1 MEFAI
6 STNPQQN
13 ALIVN
18 LATQMEFA
26 NWQNSQGFVVIVR
39 AQAKRALTDCVLIMN
54 IKEHA
59 HLIANVPVAL
69 MVFVN
74 RMKIM

>member
-6 STNPQQN
+6 STNPRQN
-13 ALIVN
+13 AMIVN

-26 NWQNSQGFVVIVR
+26 NWKNSQGFVVIVR
-39 AQAKRALTDCVLIMN
+39 AQATRALMDCVLITN

-59 HLIANVPVAL
+59 HLIAKVPVAL